1 MVLVMPRGVKSSK
14 NRDLLKKN
22 LTQVVADLKEN
33 KQSLF
38 AKIDKC
44 LEDRVSIEWAR
55 ETFASKFGLD
65 LAKKQQRNLANS
77 FINALTTKNFVTLVK
92 DDVLGIIAN
101 VKKEM
106 GNGEVRSKE
115 LLEIIG
121 RVVEAFPTKEE
132 IYNVLVDFIAA
143 NGYGAIQ
150 QN

>member
-1 MVLVMPRGVKSSK
+1 M
-14 NRDLLKKN
+14 LKKN
-22 LTQVVADLKEN
+22 LTRVVSDLKAD
-33 KQSLF
+33 KQGLF

-44 LEDRVSIEWAR
+44 LEDRVSVEWAK
-55 ETFASKFGLD
+55 ETFANKFGLD
-65 LAKKQQRNLANS
+65 LSKKQPRNLANS
-77 FINALTTKNFVTLVK
+77 FIGALTTKNFVTLVK

-115 LLEIIG
+115 LLEIID

-132 IYNVLVDFIAA
+132 IYNVLVDFIAT

>member
-1 MVLVMPRGVKSSK
+1 M
-14 NRDLLKKN
+14 
-22 LTQVVADLKEN
+22 
-33 KQSLF
+33 
-38 AKIDKC
+38 
-44 LEDRVSIEWAR
+44 
-55 ETFASKFGLD
+55 
-65 LAKKQQRNLANS
+65 
-77 FINALTTKNFVTLVK
+77 TLVK

-115 LLEIIG
+115 LLEIID

-132 IYNVLVDFIAA
+132 IYNVLVDFIAT